1 LNNSFQSGSNQLEKD
16 SKKQGGYPNVR
27 MIDY

>member
-1 LNNSFQSGSNQLEKD
+1 LNSPFQFGSNHLEKD